1 MTSFPEVRIAILGAS
16 GYSGA
21 DLVRLLALHPA
32 ARITALTGER
42 YAGKTMAEVFP
53 HLGGLDLPTLT
64 KIDEVD
70 WSNVDVA
77 FCALPHGTT
86 QAVVKTIPTHVRVI
100 DISADFRRE
109 MRGQQFVAAD
119 APLPIDR

>member
-42 YAGKTMAEVFP
+42 YAGKAM
-53 HLGGLDLPTLT
+53 G
-64 KIDEVD
+64 
-70 WSNVDVA
+70 
-77 FCALPHGTT
+77 
-86 QAVVKTIPTHVRVI
+86 
-100 DISADFRRE
+100 E
-109 MRGQQFVAAD
+109 MR
-119 APLPIDR
+119 